1 MIRFSSAY
9 ELSIAL
15 RAPRQ
20 AGESIALVP
29 TMGNLHAGHLSLVDI
44 ARQRADKVVVSIF
57 VNPMQFDQ
65 AEDLANYPRTLQAD
79 LALLGERGVDY
90 VFTPAVSEIYPEG
103 QQSMTRV
110 IVPGISSDLE
120 GASRAGHFEGVATVV
135 AKLFH
140 IVQPSMAIFGEK
152 DFQQLLVIR
161 KMVEDL
167 NFPVRIY
174 SGPTVR
180 AADGLALSSRNSRL
194 TPSQR
199 RLAPQ
204 LYRLLQRIEG
214 LLRDGAKNFATMEE
228 KALALLATRAFE
240 PDYLTIRNARTLAP
254 ATAEDDELVVL
265 AAVRLGDVRLIDN
278 IPVSLKKGG

>member
-20 AGESIALVP
+20 AGEAIALVP

>member
-44 ARQRADKVVVSIF
+44 ARQRADKVGVSIF

-65 AEDLANYPRTLQAD
+65 AGDLTNYPRTLEAD
-79 LALLGERGVDY
+79 LALLGEHEVDY
-90 VFTPAVSEIYPEG
+90 VFTPTVSEIYPEG
-103 QQSMTRV
+103 QQSTTRV
-110 IVPGISSDLE
+110 VAPGISSDLE
-120 GASRAGHFEGVATVV
+120 GASRTGHFEGVATVV
-135 AKLFH
+135 AKLFN
-140 IVQPSMAIFGEK
+140 IVQPGMAIFGEK

-161 KMVEDL
+161 KMVTDL
-167 NFPVRIY
+167 NFPIRIY

-180 AADGLALSSRNSRL
+180 EADGLAMSSRNSRL
-194 TPSQR
+194 TASQR

-214 LLRDGAKNFATMEE
+214 LLREGAKNFSTMEE

-265 AAVRLGDVRLIDN
+265 AAVRLGEVRLIDN
-278 IPVSLKKGG
+278 IPVSLKNGD